1 VSYGQKGERVVEGQ
15 RLMQAA
21 GDPLLGWYRLNAVDG
36 KKHDFYVRQMS
47 DGDVRLATDPA
58 ERNSMRANT

>member
-1 VSYGQKGERVVEGQ
+1 
-15 RLMQAA
+15 
-21 GDPLLGWYRLNAVDG
+21 LNAVDG